1 MEKNKDIVIERKDVK
16 IEDTWDLTL
25 LYKND
30 DEFEKDFKTV
40 EDFSNSVSKY
50 KGKLKTSA
58 KELRNILD
66 SMMNTSIILE
76 KLGSY
81 SFLKQTEDLTN
92 NDSNIKVARFAK
104 LSSEF
109 SANLSYFEPELMSI
123 DDEKKTTYSIRK
135 RRENTRS
142 TK

>member
-92 NDSNIKVARFAK
+92 NDSNVKMARFSK
-104 LSSEF
+104 LASEF
-109 SANLSYFEPELMSI
+109 SANLSFFDP
-123 DDEKKTTYSIRK
+123 
-135 RRENTRS
+135 
-142 TK
+142 